1 MMCFKRG
8 IPFVAVMLVAAAI
21 VTVAALTSWWVLLAL
36 APLAMMIG
44 CMGMMA
50 SGAGRMAGDPR
61 TERSRCC

>member
-1 MMCFKRG
+1 MMCFRF
-8 IPFVAVMLVAAAI
+8 PFVAVLLVAAAI

-50 SGAGRMAGDPR
+50 SMAGRMAAPR
-61 TERSRCC
+61 SGRSRCC